1 MKATDYE
8 AMFANASESTRRL
21 NGEAVAT
28 GVSPAKSQ
36 PATLPES
43 VGGNAV
49 QEGGARRARVS
60 ITVSRCRLLDPD
72 NAVGGVKFLVD
83 SLRYAGLITDDTARD
98 IELEV
103 RQIKV
108 KTKAQQGTM
117 IEVTPL

>member
-1 MKATDYE
+1 MKADDY
-8 AMFANASESTRRL
+8 AKMLANASQSTRRL
-21 NGEAVAT
+21 NGEAVAA
-28 GVSPAKSQ
+28 GVSAAKPK
-36 PATLPES
+36 PATLPQS
-43 VGGNAV
+43 VGGDAV

-83 SLRYAGLITDDTARD
+83 SLRYAGIIADDTTRA

-103 RQIKV
+103 RQVKV
-108 KTKAQQGTM
+108 SQKTKQGTM